1 MVRTGWGPLALSVLA
16 LLLGLQLCSAA
27 DNGRGLL
34 PPMAWRSW
42 NCFAAD
48 IDQAKIQA
56 QVDALVK
63 PRGPTN
69 ESLLALGWG
78 APPAGPTLRMRQP
91 CATRPCGDPAASSC
105 WPTLTQPR
113 CCAGTIG
120 IDEGWEGNVTEKNAS
135 KRCGAGINGSVVHYP
150 NGTPAIGA
158 NFPDM
163 AGLVRDARSKN
174 VSMGW
179 YFNGARSL
187 C

>member
-27 DNGRGLL
+27 DNGRALL

-78 APPAGPTLRMRQP
+78 APPAGPTLR
-91 CATRPCGDPAASSC
+91 
-105 WPTLTQPR
+105 QPR
-113 CCAGTIG
+113 AAG
-120 IDEGWEGNVTEKNAS
+120 
-135 KRCGAGINGSVVHYP
+135 P
-150 NGTPAIGA
+150 P
-158 NFPDM
+158 
-163 AGLVRDARSKN
+163 
-174 VSMGW
+174 
-179 YFNGARSL
+179 
-187 C
+187 

>member
-1 MVRTGWGPLALSVLA
+1 MEEGGACLPVPLHSLMVRTGWGPLALSVLA

-27 DNGRGLL
+27 DNGRALL

-78 APPAGPTLRMRQP
+78 APPDRPCRP
-91 CATRPCGDPAASSC
+91 CACGNPAPLDPAA
-105 WPTLTQPR
+105 TLRPR
-113 CCAGTIG
+113 AAG
-120 IDEGWEGNVTEKNAS
+120 
-135 KRCGAGINGSVVHYP
+135 P
-150 NGTPAIGA
+150 P
-158 NFPDM
+158 
-163 AGLVRDARSKN
+163 
-174 VSMGW
+174 
-179 YFNGARSL
+179 
-187 C
+187 